1 MKRVVKSVLS
11 LFLATMVVL
20 GAVPLSGLI
29 DLDLFDYELKA
40 NAAISDIEI
49 KNYKGH
55 SYAVIDLC
63 MDWYSA
69 KDYCENL
76 GGHLVTI
83 TSAEEQKFITDLLAG
98 KLMNCYWMGGFESED
113 KEWLWVTG
121 EEFSYN
127 NWKYDEPNNEGDE
140 EDYLEIYS
148 KTYERIKVGQWN
160 DIMYDGRN
168 GKLNKNF
175 YSTSTTGLICEWD
188 YKEKYNK
195 IVKQME
201 LLDKINITV
210 MAESTDTGRIEPVRG
225 ATVEICC
232 LGDVI
237 DSKKTN
243 GDGTVTFKKSNI
255 GGEHISNE
263 ALDYLTVKA
272 YKYVGNEIYA
282 VSDLDNPYTLGYFTS
297 VSDTITLT
305 DAQFRPTLSVAVNTK
320 NHSLDYVKG
329 VLDDYISDFYTLT
342 GKKTLITISKIEE
355 HKSDFSVSRSNCNI
369 LIKNKQTNQAD
380 TGGYKKN
387 GTHIYMGFVNDNYGF
402 ASNLLCH
409 ETMHYLFGVRDE
421 YCCGYRVKNNNYG
434 IDFNGNGKIDDTYY
448 WVYWASDASYKIKDS
463 IELKSNTY
471 LTKKYNEIDQEL
483 SSWDKSRED
492 ENSKLYYIFK
502 VENDMN
508 PCPNDSGNIV
518 NLGKVYEPHG
528 SYWATDKYY
537 GVYNHPLISGDFGIM
552 DKNTLS
558 MSYSFDYDY
567 LDDYSSTAKDNV
579 DKNNPQWYTAQYY
592 QYGCSVAEQVQNKLE
607 DRVPGAYSYVLDC
620 AANVENLSHYILSAN
635 SDYNV
640 EQIEEIY
647 ADDDNTR
654 LLESANIADNSL
666 CNASF
671 SAEPDYLNVFLSSA
685 ELSNATLLVKY
696 AETDALERFDLTF
709 ADGKASAQI
718 FTEEKV
724 INDIF
729 VLAESSEGVYEYNK
743 YIYET
748 FSDEL
753 SDGSHASSSGS
764 VSMYTAYSANMSVVS
779 DNIKYTYGDYSSID
793 NAFNTVITESTEEVI
808 TGTFT
813 QHIPYSTKIDFS
825 SAQAYIFDGENYTA
839 IETIVGSG
847 ESAGYA
853 YISFPFTGEGKY
865 ILMAKA
871 PADTVYEAPTNLL
884 IDDVGSTYEKEIHVS
899 FEDSN
904 NPLDI
909 VAYELYYSTSE
920 ITDTSAE
927 GVMVE
932 TLKPDDGSYTLYLND
947 EYGDYYFYVEAL
959 GKDGGK
965 SPLSEPYH
973 FSLAPYDS
981 DADGLPDYWIKW
993 YPALSELEDI
1003 PGTDTDDDGLTNLLE
1018 YQNGTNPLNPD
1029 TDGDNVYDSIE
1040 LWNDLNPLEPMTD
1053 GVIDDYTIIYG
1064 TPDVGIDVSTFVVGK
1079 TEVTCSIEN
1088 NTDGKAMRTAIY
1100 LYIGDELVDAGTV
1113 NLDSN
1118 SSVEYSFSKEYLVD
1132 GMRIVL
1138 DEGQITRDTDYSNN
1152 EFAYVS
1158 ATGVTADNADVVI
1171 AKGTSTQLEYSLTPE
1186 NATDILLWET
1196 ADSKII
1202 TVSNRGV
1209 AIAGT
1214 IGTTTVTAT
1223 TPTGYSCTYNILVE
1237 PFPGAGQTDFDCQ
1250 LINDN
1255 TELEIIGYYGSDS
1268 DIAIPD
1274 SIGGY
1279 PVTSI
1284 ADGAFSGCEFESVVI
1299 NDGIN
1304 NIGLSAF
1311 NEADNLKSIEVNE
1324 ENTAYCSVDGVLY
1337 NTDKTVLIRYPVAS
1351 ENTGFVVMDA
1361 VTMIEKNAFNGTV
1374 GLSSIDIPESI
1385 TEIKS
1390 NSFVNT
1396 ALTIVNYAGSQ
1407 RMWESLVIANDSG
1420 LSEKTICYGKFTAT
1434 FISEGETISETDYSP
1449 GEPIVIPDSAPEKK
1463 YYTFVDWTPEV
1474 PDAMPE
1480 CDTIFIPEWT
1490 IADNTRTVE
1499 FYSDGELYW
1508 SDYRYAGEAVNTPE
1522 AIPTKEGY
1530 TFVKWSPDVAQI
1542 MPDEDLQYEA
1552 VWDVNIHN
1560 VSFLV
1565 DGKEYHAY
1573 ERAYSESVTIP
1584 SPPEKEGYVFAGWT
1598 PSIPETMPDTEL
1610 SFTAVFDP
1618 IVYTATFT
1626 YGETVLG
1633 TDEFTLDDI
1642 VLDYPAVAEKAGY
1655 DWVWEEHAIIP
1666 EDITVNGD
1674 YSIIN
1679 YTATFVADGET
1690 VESVSFTVENQTVV
1704 APEIPHKDG
1713 YTYEWENYEVSLAD
1727 FTVNAVYTPIIYTAT
1742 FTSDGEIIGTDE
1754 FTVED
1759 ASLDYPSMEKVEHYD
1774 WVWDEHSIQAN
1785 DITVDGGYAPTIYTA
1800 TFIANGE
1807 TVSVQQFSV
1816 EDKTVIS
1823 PEIPPREGYTSN
1835 WQDYQIELVDFT
1847 VNAVYTPIKYKA
1859 TFVDGDKWIG
1869 EDYFTVEDM
1878 ELDYPPSPIKQYYEW
1893 NWDPVTVTLSDITVT
1908 GYFSPVTY
1916 TATFV
1921 SNGKTVKTQK
1931 FTVENYETVCAPT
1944 CTLPQKS
1951 GYTRGWEKYE
1961 GIIGNITVNEIYLP
1975 NNYTAYCY
1983 CEGELIET
1991 RTFTVETPEER
2002 FLYPTVPGRLG
2013 YTVEWTAFKAV
2024 PRNINLYAEYVP
2036 IEYTAQFVVDGDVIS
2051 TQKFTVETV
2060 SLNEPSIPPKAGFVS
2075 QWSYYR
2081 ISVGDKTIIPVYYY
2095 PEVITLSR
2103 RTLYV
2108 GDTTELVFSSNFE
2121 ETKKVWSSSDN
2132 SVATVDKSGKV
2143 TAKGEG
2149 KCNVT
2154 VTCYGKDSAGN
2165 DIEASSSTTIIVKE
2179 KTQPKTFKQ
2188 QFREAFNEF
2197 FQVKLHDIIHNFK
2210 DFMFALVRYT
2220 R

>member
-1 MKRVVKSVLS
+1 
-11 LFLATMVVL
+11 MVVL

-1100 LYIGDELVDAGTV
+1100 LYIGDELVDAGVV

-1152 EFAYVS
+1152 EFVYKA
-1158 ATGVTADNADVVI
+1158 ATGISAENAEVTVLKN
-1171 AKGTSTQLEYSLTPE
+1171 TETQLEYVITPD
-1186 NATDILLWET
+1186 AASDILVWTSSDE
-1196 ADSKII
+1196 DVISVNHRGII
-1202 TVSNRGV
+1202 T
-1209 AIAGT
+1209 AKT
-1214 IGTTTVTAT
+1214 IGRATVTAT
-1223 TPTGYSCTYNILVE
+1223 TPSGYSCIYNILVE
-1237 PFPGAGQTDFDCQ
+1237 PFPGAGETEFDCR

-1255 TELEIIGYYGSDS
+1255 TGLEIIGYYGNDTNV
-1268 DIAIPD
+1268 IIPD
-1274 SIGGY
+1274 LIGEY

-1284 ADGAFSGCEFESVVI
+1284 ADGAFDGCTFESISI
-1299 NDGIN
+1299 NSGVK

-1311 NEADNLKSIEVNE
+1311 NGASNLKSIGVSKD
-1324 ENTAYCSVDGVLY
+1324 NTFYSSVDGVLY
-1337 NTDKTVLIRYPVAS
+1337 NIDQASLIRYPSAN
-1351 ENTGFVVMDA
+1351 ENTTFTIPDTVSTID
-1361 VTMIEKNAFNGTV
+1361 INAFNGAVALTTV
-1374 GLSSIDIPESI
+1374 DIPESV
-1385 TEIKS
+1385 TTIKS
-1390 NSFVNT
+1390 SSFTNS
-1396 ALTIVNYAGSQ
+1396 ALTNINFAGSQ
-1407 RMWESLVIANDSG
+1407 RKWNTLTIASDSG
-1420 LSEKTICYGKFTAT
+1420 VSGVTVYYGKFTVS
-1434 FISEGETISETDYSP
+1434 FVSEGETVSQIDYKP
-1449 GEPIVIPDSAPEKK
+1449 GETITIPDDIPDKK
-1463 YYTFVDWTPEV
+1463 YYSFADWTPDV
-1474 PDAMPE
+1474 PETMPE
-1480 CDTIFIPEWT
+1480 YDVDFTAVWELSN
-1490 IADNTRTVE
+1490 ATRTVE
-1499 FYSDGELYW
+1499 YYDDGELYW
-1508 SDYRYAGEAVNTPE
+1508 SDYRYEGETVNTPE
-1522 AIPTKEGY
+1522 TVPAKEGY
-1530 TFVKWSPDVAQI
+1530 TFVKWSPDVAET
-1542 MPDEDLQYEA
+1542 MPDENLTYEA
-1552 VWDVNIHN
+1552 IWDINIHQ
-1560 VSFLV
+1560 VSFVV
-1565 DGKEYHAY
+1565 DGEDYHSYECAY
-1573 ERAYSESVTIP
+1573 LDTLTTP
-1584 SPPEKEGYVFAGWT
+1584 DSPTKEGYVFAGWT
-1598 PSIPETMPDTEL
+1598 PAIPESMPDMDMT
-1610 SFTAVFDP
+1610 FTAVFNP
-1618 IVYTATFT
+1618 ITYTATFMN
-1626 YGETVLG
+1626 GDEVIG
-1633 TDEFTLDDI
+1633 TDEFVVSDE
-1642 VLDYPAVAEKAGY
+1642 VLDYPATEPKEY
-1655 DWVWEEHAIIP
+1655 YTWVWDDYEIVADNII
-1666 EDITVNGD
+1666 VNGE
-1674 YSIIN
+1674 YVPII
-1679 YTATFVADGET
+1679 YTASFVADGVT
-1690 VESVSFTVENQTVV
+1690 VEEIKFNVENQSAV
-1704 APEIPHKDG
+1704 APEIPQKAG
-1713 YTYEWENYEVSLAD
+1713 YTATWESYEITLAD
-1727 FTVNAVYTPIIYTAT
+1727 FTVNAVYTPIVYTAT
-1742 FTSDGEIIGTDE
+1742 FTHKGEVVGTDE

-1759 ASLDYPSMEKVEHYD
+1759 TFLDYPVIDTKVYYY
-1774 WVWDEHSIQAN
+1774 WSWDEHKIIADN
-1785 DITVDGGYAPTIYTA
+1785 ITV
-1800 TFIANGE
+1800 NGE
-1807 TVSVQQFSV
+1807 YV
-1816 EDKTVIS
+1816 
-1823 PEIPPREGYTSN
+1823 
-1835 WQDYQIELVDFT
+1835 
-1847 VNAVYTPIKYKA
+1847 PI
-1859 TFVDGDKWIG
+1859 
-1869 EDYFTVEDM
+1869 
-1878 ELDYPPSPIKQYYEW
+1878 
-1893 NWDPVTVTLSDITVT
+1893 
-1908 GYFSPVTY
+1908 TY
-1916 TATFV
+1916 TIKFV
-1921 SNGKTVKTQK
+1921 SNGKTVKTQS
-1931 FTVENYETVCAPT
+1931 FNVETVDTITPPSFS
-1944 CTLPQKS
+1944 LPNKTGYKS
-1951 GYTRGWEKYE
+1951 EWEDWE
-1961 GIIGNITVNEIYLP
+1961 GKICNLTVNEIYVP
-1975 NNYTAYCY
+1975 IVYSVRFWCNGN
-1983 CEGELIET
+1983 LI
-1991 RTFTVETPEER
+1991 RTSKFTVETKKEYISMPALSKREGYKVVWQDFEI
-2002 FLYPTVPGRLG
+2002 VPNDIDIYG
-2013 YTVEWTAFKAV
+2013 
-2024 PRNINLYAEYVP
+2024 EYVP
-2036 IEYTAQFVVDGDVIS
+2036 IEYTATFVADGVVVS
-2051 TQKFTVETV
+2051 TQTFTVETE
-2060 SLNEPSIPPKAGFVS
+2060 SLDEPPVPQKPGYFARWSNYEIKAKD
-2075 QWSYYR
+2075 
-2081 ISVGDKTIIPVYYY
+2081 ITIVAKYHL
-2095 PEVITLSR
+2095 PEVVMVSK
-2103 RTLYV
+2103 RTLDV
-2108 GDTTELVFSSNFE
+2108 GDTFRLLPSCNFE
-2121 ETKKVWSSSDN
+2121 VTEKTWVSSDTT
-2132 SVATVDKSGKV
+2132 VATVNQHGKV
-2143 TAKGEG
+2143 TAVGEG
-2149 KCNVT
+2149 ECKIT
-2154 VTCYGKDSAGN
+2154 VTCYGKDSLGN
-2165 DIEASSSTTIIVKE
+2165 DIHALKSTNIVVNDNSDN
-2179 KTQPKTFKQ
+2179 KTSKRS
-2188 QFREAFNEF
+2188 FRDMFDEF
-2197 FQVKLHDIIHNFK
+2197 FEVTLHDLVYNLRE
-2210 DFMFALVRYT
+2210 FMLVLLRYAY
-2220 R
+2220 